1 MNEIKLDYEGMHK
14 QLSKE
19 KRGSKEIRN
28 LVILCSTSL
37 EFAVTQLLKIGAEK
51 LQLFPF
57 RKVMKKSFVPI
68 SRKLRLLR
76 LANFIN
82 RNLQENLT
90 ILFQIRNKF
99 AHELFFTSKDASPAF
114 EPLKNIHTTN
124 NFLKSLP
131 NDSIKFQLV
140 TSKCLAEIVNISQS
154 LDPNSV
160 LELELFGDI
169 TPIEE

>member
-1 MNEIKLDYEGMHK
+1 MNEIRLDYEGMFK

-37 EFAVTQLLKIGAEK
+37 EFGVTQLVKIGAEK
-51 LQLFPF
+51 LQLSPF
-57 RKVMKKSFVPI
+57 KKIMKKSFVPI
-68 SRKLRLLR
+68 SKKLRLLGT
-76 LANFIN
+76 AKIIDK
-82 RNLQENLT
+82 NLQNNLV

-99 AHELFFTSKDASPAF
+99 AHELFLTSKNATPTF
-114 EPLKNIHTTN
+114 EPLKNIHTTDK
-124 NFLKSLP
+124 FLKSLP

-140 TSKCLAEIVNISQS
+140 TGQCFAEIVNISQS
-154 LDPNSV
+154 LDPSFV
-160 LELELFGDI
+160 LELELVGDI

>member
-1 MNEIKLDYEGMHK
+1 MYK

-28 LVILCSTSL
+28 FVILCSTSL
-37 EFAVTQLLKIGAEK
+37 EFAVTQLVKIGAEK
-51 LQLFPF
+51 LQLSPF
-57 RKVMKKSFVPI
+57 KRIMKKSFVPI
-68 SRKLRLLR
+68 SRKLRLLGI
-76 LANFIN
+76 ANIIDKN
-82 RNLQENLT
+82 LRNNLT

-99 AHELFFTSKDASPAF
+99 AHEMFFTSKNATPTF
-114 EPLKNIHTTN
+114 EPLKDIHTTN

-140 TSKCLAEIVNISQS
+140 TGKCFAEIVNISKS
-154 LDPNSV
+154 LDPGSV
-160 LELELFGDI
+160 LELELVGDI